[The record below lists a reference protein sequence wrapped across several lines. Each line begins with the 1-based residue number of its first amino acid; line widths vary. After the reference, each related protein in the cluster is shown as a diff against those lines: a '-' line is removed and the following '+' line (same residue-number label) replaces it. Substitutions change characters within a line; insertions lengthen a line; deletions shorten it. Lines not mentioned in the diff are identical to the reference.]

1 MQFPLA
7 SGLRPRNKNQSAVS
21 CNEQKVAWSALSK
34 ISSRIE
40 LLSVLFWLKAYDIC
54 DPLALLETSN
64 QSIPAIR
71 VFGMAAGVRSSARH
85 CPSGSELTRKCPSG
99 LCGPRPSRDP
109 PPACSPRSHLLHL
122 PDEAGSW
129 SYSPKRPRRP
139 QPFKKVCVR
148 QVLGCAPQ
156 LVGFFLYLS
165 LAALVK
171 RQNQNTCRGT
181 ELGAGHQDRRS
192 SDTCDS
198 AISTA
203 QPVKALKGSLAG
215 GRFKRSSS
223 GHGSGEAALV
233 ARFLKVPAG
242 PSVSESCVWRVWHG

>member
-7 SGLRPRNKNQSAVS
+7 SGLRPATKINQPSLAIS

-129 SYSPKRPRRP
+129 SYSPKRPSGP
-139 QPFKKVCVR
+139 
-148 QVLGCAPQ
+148 
-156 LVGFFLYLS
+156 S
-165 LAALVK
+165 
-171 RQNQNTCRGT
+171 
-181 ELGAGHQDRRS
+181 HSRRS
-192 SDTCDS
+192 VFDKSWVVLHS
-198 AISTA
+198 WWIL
-203 QPVKALKGSLAG
+203 PLLIAG
-215 GRFKRSSS
+215 CSCQ
-223 GHGSGEAALV
+223 EAE
-233 ARFLKVPAG
+233 
-242 PSVSESCVWRVWHG
+242 SEHL